1 MPPATS
7 QPALIDVVRPEKQE
21 MKTLR
26 DVALVLLG
34 AALLA
39 ISAQVVIVI
48 PFSPVPISGQTFAV
62 LLLGAALGRWRG
74 SAAIITYLLQGAA
87 GLPIFA
93 GGLAGP
99 AVIAGPTGGYL
110 LGFIA
115 AAWLVG
121 MMAEHGWGRTIW
133 SALLMMVAGTVVIY
147 MVGVPWLTHYLP
159 LESVLA
165 AGLLPF
171 LPGDVLK
178 LVLAAGALQ
187 AGWAVVRQQHPYNG

>member
-1 MPPATS
+1 MSPATLK
-7 QPALIDVVRPEKQE
+7 PALIDVVRPERQE

-34 AALLA
+34 SALLA
-39 ISAQVVIVI
+39 LSAQVVIVL

-62 LLLGAALGRWRG
+62 LLLGAVLGRWRG
-74 SAAIITYLLQGAA
+74 CAAVITYLLQGAA
-87 GLPIFA
+87 GLPVFA

-121 MMAEHGWGRTIW
+121 MMAEHGWGRTTW
-133 SALLMMVAGTVVIY
+133 SALMMMAAGTVVIY
-147 MVGVPWLTHYLP
+147 VVGVPWLTHYLP
-159 LESVLA
+159 LDSVLA

-187 AGWAVVRQQHPYNG
+187 AGWVVARQQHPYTG